1 MNLERMID
9 QFFERVKTFKSY
21 RCVMDLYS
29 WKNGREK
36 AQQRFLYRA
45 PGDVRIEQI
54 GAWKKGAVVVM
65 RSDGKIRARGGGLL
79 SFVKL
84 ELGRDSDL
92 LRGITGDSAVE
103 SDWTSVLWKF
113 RRMLP
118 FVVKAESQ
126 SARIFSLPGYE
137 VVAHLK
143 GQPFDKARVILREDG
158 PILLL
163 ERFQDNRIES
173 RNEWH
178 NIELNIQVRDE
189 DFDL

>member
-1 MNLERMID
+1 MNLERIINQSFD
-9 QFFERVKTFKSY
+9 RVKAFKSY

-29 WKNGREK
+29 WKDRREK
-36 AQQRFLYRA
+36 AKQRFLYRA
-45 PGDVRIEQI
+45 PGDIRIEQI

-79 SFVKL
+79 SFMKL

-103 SDWTSVLWKF
+103 SDWASVLWKF

-118 FVVKAESQ
+118 FVVKAEGQ

-143 GQPFDKARVILREDG
+143 DQPFDKARVILREDG
-158 PILLL
+158 PILFL
-163 ERFQDNRIES
+163 ERFRNDKIES
-173 RNEWH
+173 RTEW
-178 NIELNIQVRDE
+178 NDIELDIEVGDK